1 MDFSGLVILITGA
14 SRGIGF
20 TLANI
25 FHEYGATVIG
35 IYHKNVIKNVLFDT
49 YQCDI
54 TDELAVQ
61 NLFMNIKNK
70 HEKLDVV
77 VNCAALALDNELNE
91 KTYAEFMEVV
101 GVNLGGTF
109 QICKYA
115 SKLFE
120 PKVIINMSSTD
131 AQDTYSKLSMDYSAS
146 KAGVENL
153 TKNLAKSL
161 PNIRICALAP
171 NWVDTESV
179 LEMDPDYLKK
189 ELLRVNQKELLRKT
203 DVALKIIEMIIND
216 DYSSGTIVRMEGL
229 KNAEV

>member
-1 MDFSGLVILITGA
+1 
-14 SRGIGF
+14 
-20 TLANI
+20 
-25 FHEYGATVIG
+25 
-35 IYHKNVIKNVLFDT
+35 
-49 YQCDI
+49 
-54 TDELAVQ
+54 
-61 NLFMNIKNK
+61 MNIKNK